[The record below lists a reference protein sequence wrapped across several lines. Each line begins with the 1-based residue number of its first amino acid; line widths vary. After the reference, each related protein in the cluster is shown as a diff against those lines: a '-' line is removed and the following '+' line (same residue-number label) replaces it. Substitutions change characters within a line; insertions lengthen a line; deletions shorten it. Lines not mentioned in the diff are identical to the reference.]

1 MEDGSPQNSPKM
13 EIEFIT
19 FGCKVNQYETQ
30 LLKENIPFLYNQN
43 NNVCV
48 INTCCVTSKVEKEIR
63 RIIRKKIREGKEV
76 YLTGCFVN
84 KDKDKIIKDFPEVK
98 IFDKFACFNRT
109 RIISFFEKHTRAFVK
124 IEDGCENKC
133 SYCII
138 PFVRGKVKTREE
150 KEILEEVKTLAGN
163 GYKEIVLTGVDL
175 GSYGKDNG
183 KKLSDLIEKI
193 SKIKGVERL
202 RLSSIE
208 IFHINKEFI
217 DFLSSVEIFCSHF
230 HIPLQSGSDRIL
242 KLMKRRY
249 NYSQYLEKI
258 EYIRRKIKNVTFT
271 TDIMVGFP
279 DEKDDDFNDSCKAIE
294 EIKFLKVHIFPFSPR
309 EGTEAMLL
317 ENKVDWKTKK
327 EREKV
332 LSKIAENSRKKV
344 MSDFLSKNLSVLIE
358 KKEGNFWTGY
368 SENYIPFLISSREN
382 LKNEIISVKGEEIVD
397 GKIYGIMNDRK
408 EEKNG
413 TI

>member
-1 MEDGSPQNSPKM
+1 MRF
-13 EIEFIT
+13 EFIT

-30 LLKENIPFLYNQN
+30 LLKENIPFLYRQN
-43 NNVCV
+43 NDVCV
-48 INTCCVTSKVEKEIR
+48 INTCCVTDKVEKEIR
-63 RIIRKKIREGKEV
+63 RIIRKKIREGKKV
-76 YLTGCFVN
+76 WLTGCFVN
-84 KDKDKIIKDFPEVK
+84 KERERIKVNFPDVK
-98 IFDKFACFNRT
+98 IFDKFTCFNRT

-138 PFVRGKVKTREE
+138 PLVRGKVSSRDEN
-150 KEILEEVKTLAGN
+150 EILEEIKTLGGN

-175 GSYGKDNG
+175 GAYGKDNG

-193 SKIKGVERL
+193 SKIKGIERL

-208 IFHINKEFI
+208 VFHIDKEFI
-217 DFLSSVEIFCSHF
+217 DFLSSFEIFCPHF

-242 KLMKRRY
+242 KLMRRRY

-258 EYIRRKIKNVTFT
+258 EYIRKKFKNVTFT
-271 TDIMVGFP
+271 TDIMIGFP
-279 DEKDDDFNDSCKAIE
+279 EETDEDFKKSCKAVE
-294 EIKFLKVHIFPFSPR
+294 EIGFLKVHIFPFSPR

-317 ENKVDWKTKK
+317 ENKVDWRIKK

-332 LSKIAENSRKKV
+332 IFKVAENSRRKV
-344 MSDFLSKNLSVLIE
+344 MSNFLNKNLNVLVE

-368 SENYIPFLISSREN
+368 SENYIPFLVSSQKD

-397 GKIYGIMNDRK
+397 GKIYDIMNDSK

-413 TI
+413 TV

>member
-1 MEDGSPQNSPKM
+1 MKM
-13 EIEFIT
+13 EFIT

-30 LLKENIPFLYNQN
+30 LLKENIPFLYKRNEN
-43 NNVCV
+43 ICI
-48 INTCCVTSKVEKEIR
+48 INTCCVTSKVEKEVR

-76 YLTGCFVN
+76 YLTGCFIN
-84 KDKDKIIKDFPEVK
+84 KEKDKIIKDFPVVK
-98 IFDKFACFNRT
+98 IFNKFDSFKRT
-109 RIISFFEKHTRAFVK
+109 KIISSFDRHTRAFIK

-138 PFVRGKVKTREE
+138 PLVRGKVKTRDE
-150 KEILEEVKTLAGN
+150 KEILEEVKTLVGN
-163 GYKEIVLTGVDL
+163 GYKEVVLTGVDL
-175 GSYGKDNG
+175 GAYGKDNG

-193 SKIKGVERL
+193 SKINGLKRL

-208 IFHINKEFI
+208 IFHIDKEFI
-217 DFLSSVEIFCSHF
+217 NFLSSIGIFCPHF

-242 KLMKRRY
+242 NLMKRRY

-258 EYIRRKIKNVTFT
+258 EYIRRKIKNITFT

-279 DEKDDDFNDSCKAIE
+279 DEKDDDFDDSCKAIE

-309 EGTEAMLL
+309 EGTEAILL

-327 EREKV
+327 EREKI
-332 LSKIAENSRKKV
+332 LFKIAENIRKKV
-344 MSDFLSKNLSVLIE
+344 MNDFLNKNLSVLVE

-368 SENYIPFLISSREN
+368 SDNYIPFLISSKED
-382 LKNEIISVKGEEIVD
+382 LKNEIISVKGEKFFD
-397 GKIYGIMNDRK
+397 GKIYGIMKDGK
-408 EEKNG
+408 EKKNG

>member
-1 MEDGSPQNSPKM
+1 M

-19 FGCKVNQYETQ
+19 FGCKVNQYETE
-30 LLKENIPFLYNQN
+30 LLKENIPFLYKSNDDI
-43 NNVCV
+43 CV

-63 RIIRKKIREGKEV
+63 RIIRKKIKEGKEV

-98 IFDKFACFNRT
+98 IFNKFDSFKRT
-109 RIISFFEKHTRAFVK
+109 KIISSFGGHTRAFIK

-138 PFVRGKVKTREE
+138 PFVRGKVKTRAE
-150 KEILEEVKTLAGN
+150 KEILEEVKTLVGN

-175 GSYGKDNG
+175 GAYGKDNG
-183 KKLSDLIEKI
+183 KKLSGLIEKI
-193 SKIKGVERL
+193 SKIDGLKRL

-217 DFLSSVEIFCSHF
+217 NFLSSVEIFCPHF
-230 HIPLQSGSDRIL
+230 HIPLQSGSNRIL

-249 NYSQYLEKI
+249 NYFQYFEKI

-279 DEKDDDFNDSCKAIE
+279 DEKDDDFSDSCDAIE
-294 EIKFLKVHIFPFSPR
+294 EIRFLKVHIFPFSPR

-332 LSKIAENSRKKV
+332 IFKVAENSRKKV
-344 MSDFLSKNLSVLIE
+344 MSDFLNKNLNVLVE
-358 KKEGNFWTGY
+358 RKRENFWAGY
-368 SENYIPFLISSREN
+368 SDNYIPFLISSRED
-382 LKNEIISVKGEEIVD
+382 LKNEIISVKGEKIVN
-397 GKIYGIMNDRK
+397 GKICGIMKDSK

-413 TI
+413 TV